1 MNRVGGIL
9 FFRVFRGLMDAE
21 TQRQIGELDELRSA
35 HKGRLQ
41 VLEVQAARSG
51 NSTPPEVVNEI
62 GDIKTKL
69 VPIDAALFKL
79 TYVGN
84 VRADIPGNGRGD
96 NVGRAVE
103 RTLERERRAMVARQ
117 SDVELLTEVRLTA
130 AMDAMRSTV
139 VTIGRLAIAAIII
152 AVATAAYMLARGGL

>member
-1 MNRVGGIL
+1 
-9 FFRVFRGLMDAE
+9 MDAE
-21 TQRQIGELDELRSA
+21 TTRQIGELDELRTA

-51 NSTPPEVVNEI
+51 NTTPPEVVNEI

-130 AMDAMRSTV
+130 AIDSLRGSLQL
-139 VTIGRLAIAAIII
+139 IGSLALAAIII
-152 AVATAAYMLARGGL
+152 SVALVAYIAAKGGL

>member
-1 MNRVGGIL
+1 
-9 FFRVFRGLMDAE
+9 MDAE

>member
-1 MNRVGGIL
+1 
-9 FFRVFRGLMDAE
+9 MDAE
-21 TQRQIGELDELRSA
+21 TQSQIGDLDTLRTA

-41 VLEVQAARSG
+41 VLEVQAARMG
-51 NSTPPEVVNEI
+51 NSTPPEVVVEI

-96 NVGRAVE
+96 NVGQAVE

-139 VTIGRLAIAAIII
+139 VAIGRLAIAAIII
-152 AVATAAYMLARGGL
+152 AVATAAFMLARGGL